1 MINHQK
7 YRIPRTEEINELYT
21 KANVIPGYCY
31 TDKGTI
37 VYGAFF
43 TTNTGGNRILKY
55 PSKRSVM
62 SISNYTNVTALVKA
76 NKGLFLPYTGRR
88 MPGQDII
95 GYRDIS
101 NNQNGY
107 GQYMT
112 SSSYQNDSWDLF
124 FGLAEWN
131 LAKQPKIQA
140 RAIRPVWISGDGQSD
155 TTHPDFRNIH

>member
-1 MINHQK
+1 
-7 YRIPRTEEINELYT
+7 
-21 KANVIPGYCY
+21 
-31 TDKGTI
+31 
-37 VYGAFF
+37 
-43 TTNTGGNRILKY
+43 
-55 PSKRSVM
+55 
-62 SISNYTNVTALVKA
+62 
-76 NKGLFLPYTGRR
+76 

-112 SSSYQNDSWDLF
+112 SFSSGNNSTDIF

-131 LAKQPKIQA
+131 LADNAKTQA